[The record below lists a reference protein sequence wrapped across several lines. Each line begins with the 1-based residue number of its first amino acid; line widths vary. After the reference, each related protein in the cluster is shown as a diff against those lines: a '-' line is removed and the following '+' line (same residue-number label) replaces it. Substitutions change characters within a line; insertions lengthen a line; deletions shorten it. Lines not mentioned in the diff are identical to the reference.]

1 MHGTGVMGTYWLSRN
16 PLRSKCLKKSFGAQ
30 RQGLQVTR
38 GCNQVDG
45 DGFDAVLRVTQT
57 WLLLVA
63 TTPSMQ
69 LQPLTCKSDLFRI
82 WMWTETMLNRQSFQG
97 APLGNIAKEEMG
109 SRHDSLAFARF
120 ERFLA
125 KPADCRRRKCSKIQR
140 CPRKTA

>member
-69 LQPLTCKSDLFRI
+69 LQPLTCKSDLFR

-109 SRHDSLAFARF
+109 SRHDSL
-120 ERFLA
+120 
-125 KPADCRRRKCSKIQR
+125 DCRRRKCSKIQR